1 MVALRFAGPFSF
13 KIVGYF
19 IRRKPMESKNTYS
32 KTFVVISGLYI
43 ACLLIS
49 NIIAGKLWQVL
60 DGLFLPAAV
69 ILFPLTYII
78 GDILTEVYGF
88 QRAKTIIWLGFV
100 CSFFAV
106 AIYFITI
113 IMPSPEFFENEDAYK
128 IVLGTTPRVAAA
140 SLAGYLFGE
149 FSNSVILSKL
159 KVKTNGKKLW
169 LRTFLS
175 TVIGE
180 GFDTIIF
187 ITISFIGTIGVSEL
201 LIMMA
206 GQYIFKVCYE
216 TAFTPFTYLIT
227 NKIKKIENIDTFD
240 YNVKYN
246 FLRRDKNE
254 G

>member
-1 MVALRFAGPFSF
+1 
-13 KIVGYF
+13 
-19 IRRKPMESKNTYS
+19 MENKKTYS
-32 KTFVVISGLYI
+32 KTFVIISGLYI

-49 NIIAGKLWQVL
+49 NIIAGRLWQVTE
-60 DGLFLPAAV
+60 GLYLPAAV

-88 QRAKTIIWLGFV
+88 QRAKTLIWLGFV

-106 AIYFITI
+106 AMYFITI
-113 IMPSPEFFENEDAYK
+113 ILPSPAFFENKDAYK
-128 IVLGTTPRVAAA
+128 IVLGTTPRVAVA
-140 SLAGYLFGE
+140 SLSGYLFGE

-159 KVKTNGKKLW
+159 KVKTKGKKLW

-175 TVIGE
+175 TLIGE

-187 ITISFIGTIGVSEL
+187 ITISFAGTMEFSEL
-201 LIMMA
+201 LVMMA

-216 TAFTPFTYLIT
+216 TAFTPLTYFVT
-227 NKIKKIENIDTFD
+227 GKIKKIEDIDTFD

-254 G
+254 R